1 MAILVVEDDS
11 GVRESFVSI
20 LRDEGYDVFAV
31 QDPIEAF
38 HWLENHTP
46 TLVLLDLMLP
56 WMDGVDF
63 ARNLRRG
70 ARLEKVPIVIVSAR
84 PDVGER
90 ARQAGA
96 NTWLKKPMSFDEL
109 LHTIQNLAVTKG
121 RAARLV

>member
-11 GVRESFVSI
+11 GVRESFVAI
-20 LRDEGYDVFAV
+20 LRDEGYDVFAA

-38 HWLENHTP
+38 HWLESHTP

-70 ARLEKVPIVIVSAR
+70 ARLEKVPIVVVSAR

-96 NTWLKKPMSFDEL
+96 NSWLKKPMSFDEL
-109 LHTIQNLAVTKG
+109 LHTIQNLAVTQG
-121 RAARLV
+121 RSARLV